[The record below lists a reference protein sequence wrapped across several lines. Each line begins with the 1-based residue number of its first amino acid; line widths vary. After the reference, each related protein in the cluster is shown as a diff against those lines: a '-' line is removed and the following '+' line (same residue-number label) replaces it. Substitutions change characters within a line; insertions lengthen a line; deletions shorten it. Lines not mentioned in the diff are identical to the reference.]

1 MTTRSSIVV
10 VAGLLLL
17 IAIACK
23 TNQTSS
29 LPASNNNHP
38 ASQSTPDQFAAIR
51 PIYEKEC
58 KSCHG
63 ETGLGGPVKL
73 DDGSKL
79 KVPSLREARAVRHE
93 DGRGIGITPLRH
105 RDLNAGRAH
114 RAAAVRPSRPRKLDV
129 DQRRAFYAADQ
140 GHAGAQCELAAVFGI
155 GRATAYRYL
164 AGGRPGT
171 VM

>member
-10 VAGLLLL
+10 VAGLLF
-17 IAIACK
+17 AIACK

-29 LPASNNNHP
+29 LPASNNNRP

-93 DGRGIGITPLRH
+93 DGEFMKQITKGGDGMPAFDQKLTTEQMN
-105 RDLNAGRAH
+105 DLIKMIR
-114 RAAAVRPSRPRKLDV
+114 VE
-129 DQRRAFYAADQ
+129 FQ
-140 GHAGAQCELAAVFGI
+140 GK
-155 GRATAYRYL
+155 
-164 AGGRPGT
+164 
-171 VM
+171 

>member
-1 MTTRSSIVV
+1 MTTRSSIVI

-58 KSCHG
+58 KGCHG
-63 ETGLGGPVKL
+63 DTGLGGPVKL

-93 DGRGIGITPLRH
+93 DGEFMKQITKGGDGMPAFDQKLTTEQMN
-105 RDLNAGRAH
+105 DLIKMIR
-114 RAAAVRPSRPRKLDV
+114 VE
-129 DQRRAFYAADQ
+129 FQ
-140 GHAGAQCELAAVFGI
+140 GK
-155 GRATAYRYL
+155 
-164 AGGRPGT
+164 
-171 VM
+171 

>member
-29 LPASNNNHP
+29 LPASNNNRP

-93 DGRGIGITPLRH
+93 DGELIKQITKGGDGMPAFDQKLTTEQMN
-105 RDLNAGRAH
+105 DLIKMIR
-114 RAAAVRPSRPRKLDV
+114 VE
-129 DQRRAFYAADQ
+129 FQ
-140 GHAGAQCELAAVFGI
+140 GK
-155 GRATAYRYL
+155 
-164 AGGRPGT
+164 
-171 VM
+171 